1 MGWALWSGFLGATAS
16 CLVKMGAWNSPLLKL
31 IQKYISERLTDSSDP
46 SSSSLSWLV
55 DLDIVLLDG
64 IHYILGEL
72 MIKHRINLMQYWKIL
87 RTTII
92 EEFVIR
98 LNLFEV
104 DYVQLFLILPIRL
117 ICIVAMI
124 ITNGYMI
131 ASFLNGMQESGSV
144 AGTSLSTA
152 ANFVVSAMYGKL
164 FWKEPMNGRWCV
176 GFACVLLGVVIL
188 SNVQSANI
196 NLAAA
201 NSASSNAKKKGD
213 EKAKSTKMKFYT
225 AGKNRN
231 IYPSSSP
238 ATTKNI
244 TKDKVS
250 SLRKSF
256 TDDRFQQSTTNNI
269 SKPSSPE
276 RMSRKTKLKGNLK
289 TESTLKQ
296 YYSESS
302 LYDHNSNNI
311 GPSSLLINRSFL
323 NECALCDGP
332 LFDKITGIST
342 DAIADL
348 STHTCFHLFHAK
360 CLKQARGNA
369 CPLCEKPLAIWISSK
384 QAAHFP
390 GFWLERVERYLHAMG
405 KAPQDH
411 AGKESC
417 LPASMIRNYFLNQE
431 DILGI
436 PCLTK
441 SQKEYIKDDPTGM
454 GKGLE
459 AALEWGGYVD
469 YNEVPKDHKA
479 KALRSRGIFKY
490 DKKKDDIWLYEWGKI
505 HPRQRCD
512 QCQLG
517 KRPLPVECPGCQGS
531 AEAAFYC
538 SESCAKR
545 DKQRHKQ
552 TCEMWKNR
560 SSKGPN

>member
-1 MGWALWSGFLGATAS
+1 
-16 CLVKMGAWNSPLLKL
+16 
-31 IQKYISERLTDSSDP
+31 
-46 SSSSLSWLV
+46 
-55 DLDIVLLDG
+55 
-64 IHYILGEL
+64 
-72 MIKHRINLMQYWKIL
+72 MQYWKIL
-87 RTTII
+87 RTTVI

-104 DYVQLFLILPIRL
+104 DYVILFIMLPIRL

-131 ASFLNGMQESGSV
+131 ASFLKGMQESGSV

-164 FWKEPMNGRWCV
+164 FWEEPMNRQWCV
-176 GFACVLLGVVIL
+176 GFVCVLLGVVIL
-188 SNVQSANI
+188 SNIQSTND

-201 NSASSNAKKKGD
+201 SSGASNPKKKGD
-213 EKAKSTKMKFYT
+213 GKTKNAKMKFIT
-225 AGKNRN
+225 AGKNSD

-244 TKDKVS
+244 TKDKVA

-256 TDDRFQQSTTNNI
+256 ADDRGQQSTTNYI
-269 SKPSSPE
+269 SKPSSFE
-276 RMSRKTKLKGNLK
+276 RMSRKIKVKGNLK
-289 TESTLKQ
+289 PESTLKQ
-296 YYSESS
+296 YYSQSS
-302 LYDHNSNNI
+302 LNNHNSNKI
-311 GPSSLLINRSFL
+311 ESSSHLINRSFL
-323 NECALCDGP
+323 NECALCDGL
-332 LFDKITGIST
+332 LFDEITGIST

-348 STHTCFHLFHAK
+348 STNTCFHLFHAK

-369 CPLCEKPLAIWISSK
+369 CPLCEKPLAMWTTSK

-390 GFWLERVERYLHAMG
+390 GFWLEPLERYLHAIG
-405 KAPQDH
+405 KAPQDPSS
-411 AGKESC
+411 GKESC
-417 LPASMIRNYFLNQE
+417 LPASTIREYFLNQE

-441 SQKEYIKDDPTGM
+441 VQKEYINDDPTGM

-459 AALEWGGYVD
+459 AALEWGGYVN
-469 YNEVPKDHKA
+469 YNEISKDRKA

-512 QCQLG
+512 QCQLA
-517 KRPLPVECPGCQGS
+517 KRPLPVECQGCQGS

-552 TCEMWKNR
+552 TCEMWKERR
-560 SSKGPN
+560 SEDPQLNK